1 MADASASQVSMLS
14 CGKSVAVHD
23 AALGNSWHC
32 LGTDPLSDPCH
43 GTHGTHGTNRADQH
57 VLNVLCF
64 GKGHQLEGH
73 QLWRGRIGAFKNR
86 LEDFLDFFES
96 ISGIQFS

>member
-23 AALGNSWHC
+23 VALGNSWHC